1 MVGAVVKNPP
11 ANAGDVRVQVRSLG
25 REDPLEE
32 EVATHSSILAW
43 RIAWTEEPGGL
54 QSMGCKKSDTTDT
67 TEPST
72 GRFQAIASKRRD
84 CN

>member
-1 MVGAVVKNPP
+1 MAQTGEESAC
-11 ANAGDVRVQVRSLG
+11 NAGDLGSIPESGRSS
-25 REDPLEE
+25 EE
-32 EVATHSSILAW
+32 GMSIHSSVLAW
-43 RIAWTEEPGGL
+43 RIAWIEEPGGL